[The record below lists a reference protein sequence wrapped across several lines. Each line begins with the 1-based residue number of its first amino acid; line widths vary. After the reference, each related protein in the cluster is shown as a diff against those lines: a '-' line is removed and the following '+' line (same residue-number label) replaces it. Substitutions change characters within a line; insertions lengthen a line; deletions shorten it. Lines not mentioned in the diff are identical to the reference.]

1 MRVLAY
7 LDAGSGSII
16 LQALLGGFA
25 AVIVSIKLFGKKV
38 YRTLFFWKDHDD
50 DDEAAQPTAVATQPP
65 AEAEKDTV
73 KETV

>member
-38 YRTLFFWKDHDD
+38 YRVLFFWKDHDD
-50 DDEAAQPTAVATQPP
+50 DEPATQATAVATQPP
-65 AEAEKDTV
+65 ADPEKDPV